1 MSTVVYILIAVLVFG
16 VLIAVHELGHFIAA
30 KACGV
35 RVNEFSVGM
44 GPAICKKQKGETL
57 YALRCLPFGGFCA
70 MEGEDEASS
79 DPRALENKGFW
90 AKLLIF
96 AAGAGMNFL
105 AGLLIILCLNS
116 GVKTM
121 VQPVIGSFADGC
133 PLQETLQVGDRI
145 AAIDGEKIYVYSD
158 LSLLLNLNQTG
169 QYDLTVVRDGKKVEL
184 SGVSM
189 ERREYTDQ
197 NGKAYTG
204 YGLNFTVKETTLG
217 DRLQMSFANAA
228 DFVRMVRLS
237 LQMLVTGQAGVKDI
251 SGPVGIVTVI
261 TDVGQNSGSTAA
273 AVRNIAY
280 LAAMIAVNL
289 AVMNL
294 LPLPALDGGK
304 IFFLVIN
311 ALCMLLVHK
320 RIPQKFESY
329 VQGSIRGLGSVGI
342 GQGIA
347 DGQLHVRRAQLGQ
360 HGPIPELHQGMHN
373 ALAVDHRLHL
383 RKRQPVKPHGFDDLQ
398 TLIHQGSGV
407 DGDFCAH
414 GPVGVAQG
422 VSRRHMLQ
430 LHKALAEKRPSG
442 AGEQQ
447 ALNFASVPAALKA
460 LKYSRMLRVHRH
472 DLRAAALRL
481 GHHQLPGAHQGLLIG
496 QGNALFLSDGRESRL
511 QTHAAHHR
519 RDHGVGI
526 RQLRRCQQALHA
538 AHDLDGQ
545 VLQPLPQLPGR
556 RLLIHG
562 SKARAKLPC
571 LLLQ

>member
-16 VLIAVHELGHFIAA
+16 VLIAVHELGHFMAA

-228 DFVRMVRLS
+228 DFVRMV
-237 LQMLVTGQAGVKDI
+237 
-251 SGPVGIVTVI
+251 
-261 TDVGQNSGSTAA
+261 
-273 AVRNIAY
+273 
-280 LAAMIAVNL
+280 
-289 AVMNL
+289 
-294 LPLPALDGGK
+294 
-304 IFFLVIN
+304 
-311 ALCMLLVHK
+311 
-320 RIPQKFESY
+320 
-329 VQGSIRGLGSVGI
+329 
-342 GQGIA
+342 
-347 DGQLHVRRAQLGQ
+347 
-360 HGPIPELHQGMHN
+360 
-373 ALAVDHRLHL
+373 
-383 RKRQPVKPHGFDDLQ
+383 
-398 TLIHQGSGV
+398 
-407 DGDFCAH
+407 
-414 GPVGVAQG
+414 
-422 VSRRHMLQ
+422 
-430 LHKALAEKRPSG
+430 
-442 AGEQQ
+442 
-447 ALNFASVPAALKA
+447 
-460 LKYSRMLRVHRH
+460 
-472 DLRAAALRL
+472 
-481 GHHQLPGAHQGLLIG
+481 
-496 QGNALFLSDGRESRL
+496 
-511 QTHAAHHR
+511 
-519 RDHGVGI
+519 
-526 RQLRRCQQALHA
+526 
-538 AHDLDGQ
+538 
-545 VLQPLPQLPGR
+545 
-556 RLLIHG
+556 
-562 SKARAKLPC
+562 
-571 LLLQ
+571 